1 MKSRIH
7 TAFRLPIL
15 SAITALI
22 VLSCSERSDFVAIT
36 GLAQGGTYT
45 VKINMRGIGI
55 SPREIKEGID
65 SILTTVDTTLSGYNK
80 GSMLSR
86 FNRGEKI
93 RPNGMF
99 FDIYDSAR
107 NLWTCTGGAL
117 DCAAGPLFDAWGF
130 GFTNDTLPSR
140 EQVSSLL
147 SSCGMKHLAADLRAS
162 IGPDGLLDP
171 AKVSLSG
178 ILPHLNYNAIA
189 QGYSSDLVASYLRS
203 LGIKDMLVDIGE
215 IFCDGLN
222 PGGRGWT
229 IAIDKPVD
237 GNDTP
242 GKDIF
247 GIWQSKGGP
256 CGVVTSANNR
266 RFYVRDGVKY
276 SHTIDPR
283 TGFPTQ
289 HNLLSA
295 TIIAP
300 DAMLADAYATA
311 CMVLGVDASRRFIL
325 SNPDIEACLIYRLP
339 GGSMESWT
347 SPGFNMVD

>member
-178 ILPHLNYNAIA
+178 TLPHLNYNAIA
-189 QGYSSDLVASYLRS
+189 QGYSSDLVASYLRG
-203 LGIKDMLVDIGE
+203 LGDFLRRVEPWRKRVDHSHRQTRRRERHSRKGHLRDMAVERRPLLSGHVSEQPQILCQGRGE
-215 IFCDGLN
+215 IF
-222 PGGRGWT
+222 PY
-229 IAIDKPVD
+229 
-237 GNDTP
+237 
-242 GKDIF
+242 
-247 GIWQSKGGP
+247 
-256 CGVVTSANNR
+256 NR
-266 RFYVRDGVKY
+266 
-276 SHTIDPR
+276 SP
-283 TGFPTQ
+283 
-289 HNLLSA
+289 N
-295 TIIAP
+295 
-300 DAMLADAYATA
+300 
-311 CMVLGVDASRRFIL
+311 
-325 SNPDIEACLIYRLP
+325 RLP
-339 GGSMESWT
+339 Y
-347 SPGFNMVD
+347 PA

>member
-107 NLWTCTGGAL
+107 NLWTGTGGAL

-178 ILPHLNYNAIA
+178 ILPHLNTTP
-189 QGYSSDLVASYLRS
+189 SP
-203 LGIKDMLVDIGE
+203 KDTAATLSP
-215 IFCDGLN
+215 L
-222 PGGRGWT
+222 
-229 IAIDKPVD
+229 
-237 GNDTP
+237 
-242 GKDIF
+242 
-247 GIWQSKGGP
+247 
-256 CGVVTSANNR
+256 TSA
-266 RFYVRDGVKY
+266 
-276 SHTIDPR
+276 
-283 TGFPTQ
+283 
-289 HNLLSA
+289 A
-295 TIIAP
+295 WE
-300 DAMLADAYATA
+300 
-311 CMVLGVDASRRFIL
+311 SRI
-325 SNPDIEACLIYRLP
+325 C
-339 GGSMESWT
+339 SWT
-347 SPGFNMVD
+347 